1 MKNNMIDKKDIKIEE
16 GKITTF
22 VGERCCGM
30 STLLCEYANEYLKN
44 NNGNVLI
51 VSHSM
56 ESAKHTMKKL
66 ISLGCDRTRI
76 KCKLVTLLSNGLI
89 AKDYGMI
96 IYDCPDIRDN
106 ENVNYLSLLRI
117 QSKSKIIIGIT
128 WENIA
133 FDKQVNKNIKKMFTN
148 ESDYA
153 YYLSTTCIG
162 RTLFYEIENTK
173 IEDYKEEI
181 KGLWGE

>member
-1 MKNNMIDKKDIKIEE
+1 MKNNMIYKKEAKIEE

-44 NNGNVLI
+44 NDGNVLI
-51 VSHSM
+51 ISHSI
-56 ESAKHTMKKL
+56 ESAKHTMEKL
-66 ISLGCDRTRI
+66 VSLGCDKIRI
-76 KCKLVTLLSNGLI
+76 KCMAISNLIHGL
-89 AKDYGMI
+89 DGENYGMI
-96 IYDCPDIRDN
+96 IYDCPDIRDS
-106 ENVNYLSLLRI
+106 ENVNYLSLLRN
-117 QSKSKIIIGIT
+117 QLKSKIIIGIT
-128 WENIA
+128 WENIT
-133 FDKQVNKNIKKMFTN
+133 FDRQVNKTIKKIFTN

-173 IEDYKEEI
+173 LEDYKEEI
-181 KGLWGE
+181 KEL

>member
-1 MKNNMIDKKDIKIEE
+1 MKNNMLIRDYIKIEE
-16 GKITTF
+16 GKITTL
-22 VGERCCGM
+22 VSERCNGM
-30 STLLCEYANEYLKN
+30 STLLCEYADEYLKN
-44 NNGNVLI
+44 NDGNVLI
-51 VSHSM
+51 VSHST
-56 ESAKHTMKKL
+56 EGAKHTMEKL
-66 ISLGCDRTRI
+66 VSLGCDKTRI
-76 KCKLVTLLSNGLI
+76 KYMAISNLIHGLI
-89 AKDYGMI
+89 GENYGII
-96 IYDCPDIRDN
+96 IYDCPDIRDS

-133 FDKQVNKNIKKMFTN
+133 FNKQANKTIKKIFTN

-173 IEDYKEEI
+173 LEDLKEEME
-181 KGLWGE
+181 KLWK

>member
-1 MKNNMIDKKDIKIEE
+1 MKNNMLTRDYIKIEE
-16 GKITTF
+16 GKITTL

-30 STLLCEYANEYLKN
+30 SSLLCEYANEYLKN

-56 ESAKHTMKKL
+56 ESAKHTMEKL
-66 ISLGCDRTRI
+66 ISLGCDRARI
-76 KCKLVTLLSNGLI
+76 KCKSVTLLSNGLI
-89 AKDYGMI
+89 AQDYGMI
-96 IYDCPDIRDN
+96 IYDCPDIRDS
-106 ENVNYLSLLRI
+106 ENVNYLSLLRT
-117 QSKSKIIIGIT
+117 QTKSKIIIGVT
-128 WENIA
+128 WENIT
-133 FDKQVNKNIKKMFTN
+133 FDKQVNKTIKKIFTN

-173 IEDYKEEI
+173 LEDLKEEME
-181 KGLWGE
+181 KLWK

>member
-1 MKNNMIDKKDIKIEE
+1 MKNNMVTRDCIKIEE

-44 NNGNVLI
+44 NDGNVLI
-51 VSHSM
+51 VSHSI
-56 ESAKHTMKKL
+56 ESAKHTMEKL
-66 ISLGCDRTRI
+66 LSLGCDRTRI
-76 KCKLVTLLSNGLI
+76 KYGLVTFLSDYLI
-89 AKDYGMI
+89 TQDYGMI
-96 IYDCPDIRDN
+96 IYDCPDIRDS

-117 QSKSKIIIGIT
+117 QSKSKIIIGVT

-133 FDKQVNKNIKKMFTN
+133 FNKQIHKAIKKLFTN

-153 YYLSTTCIG
+153 YYLSATCIG

-173 IEDYKEEI
+173 LEDYKEEI
-181 KGLWGE
+181 KELWR

>member
-1 MKNNMIDKKDIKIEE
+1 MKNNMVYKKEIKIEE

-44 NNGNVLI
+44 NDGNVLI
-51 VSHSM
+51 VSHSI
-56 ESAKHTMKKL
+56 ESANHTMEKL
-66 ISLGCDRTRI
+66 VSLGCDKIRI
-76 KCKLVTLLSNGLI
+76 KCMTISNLIHGLI
-89 AKDYGMI
+89 GENYGMI
-96 IYDCPDIRDN
+96 IYDCPDIRDS
-106 ENVNYLSLLRI
+106 ENANYLPLLHN
-117 QSKSKIIIGIT
+117 QLKSKIIIGIT

-133 FDKQVNKNIKKMFTN
+133 FDKQVNKFIKKIFTN

-173 IEDYKEEI
+173 LEDLKEEME
-181 KGLWGE
+181 KLWK

>member
-1 MKNNMIDKKDIKIEE
+1 MKNNMIYKNDIKIEE

-44 NNGNVLI
+44 NDGNVLI
-51 VSHSM
+51 VSHSI
-56 ESAKHTMKKL
+56 ESAKHTMEKL
-66 ISLGCDRTRI
+66 LSLGCDRARI
-76 KCKLVTLLSNGLI
+76 KYGLVTFLSDDLI
-89 AKDYGMI
+89 AQDYGMI
-96 IYDCPDIRDN
+96 IYDCPDIRDS
-106 ENVNYLSLLRI
+106 ENVKYLSLLRI
-117 QSKSKIIIGIT
+117 QSKSKIIIGVT

-133 FDKQVNKNIKKMFTN
+133 FDKQIHKAIKKLFTN

-173 IEDYKEEI
+173 LEDYKEEI
-181 KGLWGE
+181 KELWGE

>member
-1 MKNNMIDKKDIKIEE
+1 MIYKKQIKIEE

-30 STLLCEYANEYLKN
+30 STLLYEYANEYLKN
-44 NNGNVLI
+44 NDGNVLI

-56 ESAKHTMKKL
+56 ESAKHTMEKL
-66 ISLGCDRTRI
+66 LLLGCDRTRI
-76 KCKLVTLLSNGLI
+76 KCMPVSLLSNGLI
-89 AKDYGMI
+89 AQDYGMI
-96 IYDCPDIRDN
+96 IYDCPDIRDC
-106 ENVNYLSLLRI
+106 ENVNYLSFLRT

-133 FDKQVNKNIKKMFTN
+133 FDKQIHKAIKKIFTN

-153 YYLSTTCIG
+153 YYLTHTCLG
-162 RTLFYEIENTK
+162 NTMFYEIENTK
-173 IEDYKEEI
+173 LEDLKEEMG
-181 KGLWGE
+181 KLWE

>member
-1 MKNNMIDKKDIKIEE
+1 MKNNMIYKKEAKIEE

-44 NNGNVLI
+44 NDGNVLI
-51 VSHSM
+51 VSHSI
-56 ESAKHTMKKL
+56 ESAKHTMEKL
-66 ISLGCDRTRI
+66 LSLGCDRARI
-76 KCKLVTLLSNGLI
+76 KYMTISNLIHGLI
-89 AKDYGMI
+89 GENYGMI
-96 IYDCPDIRDN
+96 IYDCPDIRDS
-106 ENVNYLSLLRI
+106 ENINHLLLLRN
-117 QSKSKIIIGIT
+117 QLKSKIIIGIT

-133 FDKQVNKNIKKMFTN
+133 FDKQVNKIIKKIFTN

-162 RTLFYEIENTK
+162 RTLFYKIENTK
-173 IEDYKEEI
+173 LEDYKEEI
-181 KGLWGE
+181 KELW

>member
-1 MKNNMIDKKDIKIEE
+1 MRNNMIYKKDVKIEE

-44 NNGNVLI
+44 NNGNILI
-51 VSHSM
+51 VSHST
-56 ESAKHTMKKL
+56 ESTKHTMEKL
-66 ISLGCDRTRI
+66 ISLGCDRARI
-76 KCKLVTLLSNGLI
+76 EYKLVTLLSNGLI
-89 AKDYGMI
+89 GQDYGMI
-96 IYDCPDIRDN
+96 IYDCPDIRDS

-133 FDKQVNKNIKKMFTN
+133 FDKQVNKIIKKVFTN

-153 YYLSTTCIG
+153 YYLSITCIG

-173 IEDYKEEI
+173 LEDYKEEI
-181 KGLWGE
+181 KELWG

>member
-1 MKNNMIDKKDIKIEE
+1 MKNNMILKKEDKIEE
-16 GKITTF
+16 GKIITY

-44 NNGNVLI
+44 NDGNILI
-51 VSHSM
+51 VSHSI
-56 ESAKHTMKKL
+56 ESAKHTMEKL
-66 ISLGCDRTRI
+66 ASLGCDKIRI
-76 KCKLVTLLSNGLI
+76 KYMTISNLIHGLI
-89 AKDYGMI
+89 GENYGMI

-133 FDKQVNKNIKKMFTN
+133 FDMQINKTIKKIFTN

-153 YYLSTTCIG
+153 YYLSTTRIG

-173 IEDYKEEI
+173 LEDLKEEME
-181 KGLWGE
+181 KLWE

>member
-1 MKNNMIDKKDIKIEE
+1 MKNNILTRDYIKIEE

-44 NNGNVLI
+44 NDGNVLI
-51 VSHSM
+51 VSHSI
-56 ESAKHTMKKL
+56 ESAKHTMEKL
-66 ISLGCDRTRI
+66 LSLGCDRARI
-76 KCKLVTLLSNGLI
+76 KYMTISNLIHGLI
-89 AKDYGMI
+89 GKNYGMI
-96 IYDCPDIRDN
+96 IYDCPDIRDS
-106 ENVNYLSLLRI
+106 ENVNYLSLLRN
-117 QSKSKIIIGIT
+117 QLKSKIIIGIT

-133 FDKQVNKNIKKMFTN
+133 FDKQVNKFIKKIFTN

-162 RTLFYEIENTK
+162 CTLFYEIENTK
-173 IEDYKEEI
+173 LEDYKEEI
-181 KGLWGE
+181 KELW

>member
-1 MKNNMIDKKDIKIEE
+1 MKNNMVTRDCIKIEE
-16 GKITTF
+16 GKITTL

-30 STLLCEYANEYLKN
+30 SSLLCEYANEYLKN

-51 VSHSM
+51 VSHSI
-56 ESAKHTMKKL
+56 ESAKHTMEKL
-66 ISLGCDRTRI
+66 LSLGCDRTRI
-76 KCKLVTLLSNGLI
+76 KYELVKFLSNGLI
-89 AKDYGMI
+89 AQDYGMI
-96 IYDCPDIRDN
+96 IYDCPDIRDS
-106 ENVNYLSLLRI
+106 ENVSYLSLLHI

-133 FDKQVNKNIKKMFTN
+133 FDKQIHKAIKKIFTN

-173 IEDYKEEI
+173 LEDYKEEI
-181 KGLWGE
+181 KELWK

>member
-1 MKNNMIDKKDIKIEE
+1 MKNNMIYKKEVKIEE

-44 NNGNVLI
+44 NDGNVLI
-51 VSHSM
+51 VSYSM
-56 ESAKHTMKKL
+56 ESAKHTMEKL

-76 KCKLVTLLSNGLI
+76 KCKSVTLLSNGLI
-89 AKDYGMI
+89 AQDYGMI
-96 IYDCPDIRDN
+96 IYDCPNIRDS
-106 ENVNYLSLLRI
+106 ENVDYLSLLRT

-133 FDKQVNKNIKKMFTN
+133 FDKQIHKAIKKIFTN

-153 YYLSTTCIG
+153 YYLTHTCLG
-162 RTLFYEIENTK
+162 NTMFYEIENTK
-173 IEDYKEEI
+173 LEDYKEEI
-181 KGLWGE
+181 KELWGE